1 MSTSA
6 LTPAQRRQTARAAMT
21 ALGSKRAEH
30 KQLSV
35 QCSRSHHVAIV
46 YTTPAG
52 PVYVA
57 VTGPRAHGSRDR
69 HDAAHHNNTHGVEQ
83 VDLLVDDSDPMVD
96 DALFASCECGPR
108 TLSRAELLRAIAEG
122 KRRLRVV

>member
-6 LTPAQRRQTARAAMT
+6 LTPAQRRQTART
-21 ALGSKRAEH
+21 ALADLGSKRAEH
-30 KQLSV
+30 KQISV
-35 QCSRSHHVAIV
+35 QCSRSHHVATV
-46 YTTPAG
+46 YATPAG

-83 VDLLVDDSDPMVD
+83 VDLLVDSRDPMVD
-96 DALFASCECGPR
+96 DALPASCECGPR
-108 TLSRAELLRAIAEG
+108 TLSRSELLRVIAEG